1 MDIKELRNNQLRQ
14 RFLEERKPEQGWHLW
29 LAQPEVE
36 IRYERVDIQGT
47 AFICEIQKIELTYP
61 KVHNEWRGDKYYI
74 IPIDVLEE
82 GAGRKRPF
90 SAYIASKTM
99 CVEELKK
106 LGRKKPSVQ

>member
-14 RFLEERKPEQGWHLW
+14 QFLEERKTEQGWYLW

-36 IRYERVDIQGT
+36 RRFERVDIQGT
-47 AFICEIQKIELTYP
+47 AFICELKKIELTYP
-61 KVHNEWRGDKYYI
+61 KVHNVWRGDIFYI

-82 GAGRKRPF
+82 GTGRKRPF

-99 CVEELKK
+99 CIEELKK
-106 LGRKKPSVQ
+106 LGRKASGK